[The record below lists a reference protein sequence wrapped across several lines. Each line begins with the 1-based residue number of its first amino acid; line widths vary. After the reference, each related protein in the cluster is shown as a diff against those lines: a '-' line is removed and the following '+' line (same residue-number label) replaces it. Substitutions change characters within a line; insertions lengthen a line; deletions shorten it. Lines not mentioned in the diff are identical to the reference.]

1 MSEKI
6 KQRLF
11 RGNPKQVER
20 KRKIFPDPC
29 EWNPDKQLLAF
40 GDEVHASAELI
51 VGADDQLR
59 LCKACAA
66 LPIFDR
72 FRSRREIVSE

>member
-11 RGNPKQVER
+11 QRNLEQAER

-29 EWNPDKQLLAF
+29 EWNPDKQLSAF

-51 VGADDQLR
+51 VGADGQWR

-66 LPIFDR
+66 LPFFNR